1 MKTSTD
7 DTVIVDV
14 ENVSISI
21 DENGDVTIVSL
32 NSDSERSLSS
42 SDSYES
48 SSGEIDEAD
57 DWYLR
62 RAVNIINADDDKIDA
77 SSR

>member
-1 MKTSTD
+1 MKTS
-7 DTVIVDV
+7 TVIVDV

-57 DWYLR
+57 DDWYLR
-62 RAVNIINADDDKIDA
+62 RAVKIINADDDKIDA